1 MKTIAARGVMTSMSS
16 SNQPRASGGW
26 IVVAHVGMLEAWRL
40 ASASLGL
47 TLVPV
52 FAITGLIIAGIVVG
66 AERLARDRR
75 WWVAAAIL
83 ATPTVVVTIPVGA
96 TLFDGAFAQT
106 LPLAGAMPYL
116 IPMAGW
122 LLSLLAIALGRRLTR
137 DGDLMLRSIVI
148 LVVASAAGGV
158 IFAERRLLGTAYP
171 MAHVAATLALV
182 VLLGVAV
189 RVTRRAD
196 VWVDPPWA
204 TAPTRPS
211 RIMPIVAAVVAAITL
226 GTGLASALY
235 GLRVAADRERL
246 AALGD
251 QGRDIVRM
259 WRWIVDFDRDGASA
273 ILGGG
278 DCDDFDASRYP
289 GAIDIPGD
297 GIDQDCDGFDAIA
310 PPPPPPAP
318 KLGLA
323 DWRATVRPALD
334 RTAHANV
341 LLISVDALR
350 ADLLSPEAPHRE
362 DFPRLVKLLDD
373 SVWFTHAVAPATS
386 TDVSLSTL
394 LTGRNDPYQRVAT
407 TLVEAMRASGRRTY
421 SAMPGEVLRYVGEV
435 LIKRGV
441 DRPTEVKTDGE
452 VADVGDH
459 VSAGATSDVGFAAL
473 ADAGTRPW
481 FVWLHYFDV
490 HEHHQIKV
498 PAALLKSVHDTGGGP
513 VALGYRALLHA
524 IDGEVG
530 RVLDK
535 LGPDTIVI
543 FVSDHGESLG
553 EDPRLLDTHGK
564 VAYGPL
570 VRVPIAFRVPGVTP
584 ARRTEPMSLVD
595 IAPTTLDLIDR
606 PGAMGTLDGIDLVP
620 VLLGGPS
627 DLAPPASR
635 AIAVHEED
643 QWSVVEWPHQLIVR
657 PGDDVVELYD
667 LDRDPQE
674 HDNLATREPEI
685 VTQLRA
691 RFATFPPVT
700 VDRTPNG
707 RVWREQQA
715 QPPPPHAP

>member
-1 MKTIAARGVMTSMSS
+1 MQS
-16 SNQPRASGGW
+16 SNQPRTSGGW
-26 IVVAHVGMLEAWRL
+26 IVIAHVAAAGLVGALEAWRL
-40 ASASLGL
+40 DNGSLGL

-52 FAITGLIIAGIVVG
+52 FAFTGLVVACVIVA
-66 AERLARDRR
+66 AERMARDRR

-83 ATPTVVVTIPVGA
+83 ASPTLIVTIPVGA

-106 LPLAGAMPYL
+106 LPLAGAMPFV
-116 IPMAGW
+116 IPAAGW
-122 LLSLLAIALGRRLTR
+122 ALSLLAIAIGRRFAR
-137 DGDLMLRSIVI
+137 DGDLMLRSFVI
-148 LVVASAAGGV
+148 LVVASAAGVV
-158 IFAERRLLGTAYP
+158 IFAERRFLGTGYP
-171 MAHVAATLALV
+171 TAHIGATLALV
-182 VLLGVAV
+182 VLIGIAV
-189 RVTRRAD
+189 RVSRRAD
-196 VWVDPPWA
+196 LVVDPPWA
-204 TAPTRPS
+204 TAPTEPS
-211 RIMPIVAAVVAAITL
+211 RVMPIIAAVVTAITL
-226 GTGLASALY
+226 GTGIASALY
-235 GLRVAADRERL
+235 GLRVSADREQL
-246 AALGD
+246 AAVGD

-297 GIDQDCDGFDAIA
+297 GIDQDCDGVDAI
-310 PPPPPPAP
+310 PPPPPAPPP

-323 DWRATVRPALD
+323 DWRTTVRPALD

-350 ADLLSPEAPHRE
+350 ADLLAPQAPHRE
-362 DFPRLVKLLDD
+362 DFPHLVKLVDD
-373 SVWFTHAVAPATS
+373 SVWFTQAIAPATS

-441 DRPTEVKTDGE
+441 DHPTEVKTDGE

-459 VSAGATSDVGFAAL
+459 VSADATSEVGFAAF
-473 ADAGTRPW
+473 ADAGKRPW

-498 PAALLKSVHDTGGGP
+498 PAELLRSVHDTGGGA

-524 IDGEVG
+524 IDAEIG

-535 LGPDTIVI
+535 VGPDTIVI

-570 VRVPIAFRVPGVTP
+570 VRVPIAFRVPGVAP
-584 ARRTEPMSLVD
+584 ARRTDPISLVD
-595 IAPTTLDLIDR
+595 IAPTVLDLVDR
-606 PGAMGTLDGIDLVP
+606 PGAMGVLDGIDLVP
-620 VLLGGPS
+620 VLLGGPR

-635 AIAVHEED
+635 AIAIHEED

-657 PGDDVVELYD
+657 PSDDVVELYD
-667 LDRDPQE
+667 LGRDPQE
-674 HDNLATREPEI
+674 HDNLARREPEI
-685 VTQLRA
+685 VTRLRA
-691 RFATFPPVT
+691 RFAAVPPVT